1 MDGVYEGGGVLV
13 FGKIAILLSGNI
25 FCIDIL
31 YEITHN
37 CYDYVGSPIIRIR
50 SKRNNKLIIRTRVNE
65 L

>member
-25 FCIDIL
+25 FFIDIL
-31 YEITHN
+31 NETTHN
-37 CYDYVGSPIIRIR
+37 RYDYVQNLIIQIQ
-50 SKRNNKLIIRTRVNE
+50 SNRNTKLIIIINE